1 MGMPSMISVYLMETD
16 EGPVLFESG
25 PHSCLPYL
33 EKGLK
38 EFGYKKEDIKHLFL
52 THIHLDHA
60 GGAWE
65 FAKQG
70 AKIYVH
76 PIGIKHLIDPSRLVA
91 SATKIYKNQMD
102 TLWGK
107 FLPIPEE
114 NLISLDHEQVI
125 VIGGKKI
132 KALYSPGH
140 ADHHL
145 AYSTSEGIV
154 CGDVAGI
161 RIEAGPPVPPCPPPD
176 IKLDAWR
183 ESIDILMKENPE
195 TLHVA
200 HFGTH
205 QNGVQH
211 LKDLKAEIELIDEFS
226 YNLYKKTPNPK
237 EALSE
242 FDGWIKNRINQI
254 TPNETIANYYAISN
268 PTWMNI
274 NGIFRYYYKKE
285 NA

>member
-132 KALYSPGH
+132 KAL
-140 ADHHL
+140 
-145 AYSTSEGIV
+145 
-154 CGDVAGI
+154 
-161 RIEAGPPVPPCPPPD
+161 
-176 IKLDAWR
+176 
-183 ESIDILMKENPE
+183 SIDILMKENPE